1 MVIDNACS
9 IYLNVALKVT
19 ASDFFFHVHVFNSAL
34 YEYRDMSA
42 NNGAQL
48 LPREFQLI
56 VKIPDFQI
64 LLSCCQSETQA
75 SFIYHLQSSCVHNQN
90 GF

>member
-1 MVIDNACS
+1 
-9 IYLNVALKVT
+9 
-19 ASDFFFHVHVFNSAL
+19 
-34 YEYRDMSA
+34 MSA

-56 VKIPDFQI
+56 VKRSDFQK

-75 SFIYHLQSSCVHNQN
+75 FLYIIFRVVVYIIQEVFNKN
-90 GF
+90 K